1 MDTRRY
7 VYGLRIYMDRERI
20 PMAEL
25 AFGDGGRPT
34 GETAIIRWDE
44 PEERE
49 RYVINAYTFIW
60 DERTKEIWKGES
72 FQEYVK
78 DGAER
83 ERRLQAELKK
93 IWSD

>member
-1 MDTRRY
+1 MESRRY
-7 VYGLRIYMDRERI
+7 IYGIRIFLDNFRT

-34 GETAIIRWDE
+34 GETVTIHWDVPAEKE
-44 PEERE
+44 P
-49 RYVINAYTFIW
+49 YVMNAYTLIW
-60 DERTKEIWKGES
+60 DERLSEVAHGES
-72 FQEYVK
+72 FQEYVR

-83 ERRLQAELKK
+83 EKRLQAELKK